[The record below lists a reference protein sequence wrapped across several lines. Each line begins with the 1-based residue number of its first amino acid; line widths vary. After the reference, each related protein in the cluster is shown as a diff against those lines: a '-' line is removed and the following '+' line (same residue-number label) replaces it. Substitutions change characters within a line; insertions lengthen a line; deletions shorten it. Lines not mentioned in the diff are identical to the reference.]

1 MKTATLEQ
9 FEKLMA
15 VVLGKIHGMP
25 SEQMQSLIES
35 GALSDVFEANF
46 NSFDREAHRKVLGLK
61 PLNPPA
67 PPLLIALGTSTVF
80 STVTPFVA
88 RKHFDGWNVNAND
101 VTNPNTW
108 NDGNQVFSRNS
119 CILPSSDGSFCFKA
133 FPPSAEH
140 LSDVVQ
146 LFRELKVSFV
156 IKGFHVPHGV
166 KKEFCKIKPRCRFL
180 EIGYFLLRAEVA
192 CDEN

>member
-1 MKTATLEQ
+1 MRFNPESNSRDGGTDDPTHENGP
-9 FEKLMA
+9 
-15 VVLGKIHGMP
+15 VL
-25 SEQMQSLIES
+25 
-35 GALSDVFEANF
+35 
-46 NSFDREAHRKVLGLK
+46 R
-61 PLNPPA
+61 
-67 PPLLIALGTSTVF
+67 TVN
-80 STVTPFVA
+80 VNWND
-88 RKHFDGWNVNAND
+88 DGWNVNAND